1 MQAKLFVFYYTYS
14 KYNDGQILVLSKKQ
28 DILELPYFDMADNT
42 EELVTL
48 EQAIKM
54 LTSTLN
60 ISVSSDPK
68 ILDVIYSCHDRI
80 KQLYLYYMVYVPL
93 NRMVDHD
100 NNYTLVNINDFI
112 SNSIIRRFLCL
123 V

>member
-1 MQAKLFVFYYTYS
+1 MQAKILVFYYTYS
-14 KYNDGQILVLSKKQ
+14 KYGDGQILVLSKQ
-28 DILELPYFDMADNT
+28 QNVLELPYFDMIHNT
-42 EELVTL
+42 DEITTL
-48 EQAIKM
+48 EQAIKT
-54 LTSTLN
+54 LSLSLN
-60 ISVSSDPK
+60 ISKYSDPK
-68 ILDVIYSCHDRI
+68 ILDVIYSCLENS